1 MRRMKEM
8 QMMQGLGADMFPD
21 SYQVIVNGNHPIIAE
36 KLMHAT
42 AEQQV
47 DISKHLYRLALL
59 NQNMLSGA
67 DLTDFVKNSL
77 QMI

>member
-1 MRRMKEM
+1 
-8 QMMQGLGADMFPD
+8 MFPD

-67 DLTDFVKNSL
+67 DLTDFVKKSL